1 MYIKLI
7 ISSVFG
13 GRCLKIIG
21 VSLSGPGDFLALHFR
36 STLLTCD
43 CVIQG
48 LKSGL
53 VISVVITL
61 VWLYSGFIFGV
72 CVLENVLPSFLH
84 TFLSQ
89 FQYIGQLRA
98 LVL

>member
-1 MYIKLI
+1 M
-7 ISSVFG
+7 
-13 GRCLKIIG
+13 IG
-21 VSLSGPGDFLALHFR
+21 LSLSGPGDFLALNFR

-53 VISVVITL
+53 VISIVVTL
-61 VWLYSGFIFGV
+61 VWLYSGFAFGV
-72 CVLENVLPSFLH
+72 CVLESVLPSFLH
-84 TFLSQ
+84 IFLFQ
-89 FQYIGQLRA
+89 FQCIAQIGA